1 MGYKDIRE
9 YIKVLEAKGK
19 LYRVTT
25 PVDKSWE
32 ISCMAK
38 WVYQGFSEDERFALL
53 FEDVKDSS
61 IPVATGL
68 IGASREVYA
77 LALGTTPDGIH
88 DTWLRALSNPIAPK
102 VVPSGPVHDVMIPKD
117 QIDLNTLPV
126 PIWTPTKD
134 RKPCITNCVISM
146 DGNSGI
152 QNIATYR
159 CQIQSKKKITVNTAP
174 GRQAYQNFQ
183 TYASKGAPAPVALAI
198 GCDPS
203 VHLAATAAVPRDVD
217 EMGIAGALK
226 GEPVEVVKGKTVDL
240 LIPAHAEIVVEGF
253 IHPTERMMED
263 SFGEFAGYMGPQAEK
278 VFFEVTA
285 ITHRRTPLYYGYSSQ
300 YPPSEGTMLQGN
312 ANECII
318 HWNLLN
324 RFGEKTVT
332 DVAINQTHGGQM
344 GHAIVQMTPLYPG
357 HAKKVGSLTAEIL
370 HVKTITVVD
379 DSIDIRHHQH
389 LDMVLNSLVNPSQDV
404 EIIKNPSPRGI
415 DPSRDSEGMMG
426 RMIIDATHKSGNTYP
441 DVSLPP
447 KDLLWKAYE
456 SWQAAGLPAFRIPD
470 RVERTL
476 DWHEKRME
484 RSVDGRFMGM
494 GPRPTS

>member
-1 MGYKDIRE
+1 MEGFIHPS
-9 YIKVLEAKGK
+9 
-19 LYRVTT
+19 TT
-25 PVDKSWE
+25 
-32 ISCMAK
+32 IS
-38 WVYQGFSEDERFALL
+38 
-53 FEDVKDSS
+53 
-61 IPVATGL
+61 
-68 IGASREVYA
+68 
-77 LALGTTPDGIH
+77 
-88 DTWLRALSNPIAPK
+88 PK

-159 CQIQSKKKITVNTAP
+159 CQIQSKNKITVNTVP

-203 VHLAATAAVPRDVD
+203 VHLAATAAVPRDMD

-240 LIPAHAEIVVEGF
+240 LVPAHAEIVVEGF

-300 YPPSEGTMLQGN
+300 YPPSEATMLQGN
-312 ANECII
+312 GNECIV

-379 DSIDIRHHQH
+379 GSIDIRHHQH

-415 DPSRDSEGMMG
+415 DPSRDSEGMM
-426 RMIIDATHKSGNTYP
+426 H
-441 DVSLPP
+441 SL
-447 KDLLWKAYE
+447 AI
-456 SWQAAGLPAFRIPD
+456 PA
-470 RVERTL
+470 E
-476 DWHEKRME
+476 
-484 RSVDGRFMGM
+484 
-494 GPRPTS
+494 